1 MGFYMAGVRFGI
13 GEEVIGGPRPEA
25 HGGAKMK
32 PGKVGGAIGVGLGG
46 YPLLYG
52 MIDAKGY
59 LDGRSMASGNQGG
72 YRFKDY
78 LEAVTFVGQP
88 HGYGTDCDF
97 TAEISASVPFP
108 YNNTPLVSSRPAA
121 IPPPLPSTEMLVGP
135 HPPTHASCLFRDAM
149 ERRGRSRAIP
159 TTAAIRK
166 SHHHQR
172 QLYYSHYSI
181 NPSPSRSPVRS
192 P

>member
-1 MGFYMAGVRFGI
+1 MGGVRIGI
-13 GEEVIGGPRPEA
+13 GEEAIGGPRPEA

-32 PGKVGGAIGVGLGG
+32 PGKVGGVIGVGLEG

-59 LDGRSMASGNQGG
+59 LDGCSMASGNQGG

-97 TAEISASVPFP
+97 PAEISASVPFP

-121 IPPPLPSTEMLVGP
+121 IPLLFRRQKCSSVLILQHMPLLVFSAMLWNGAVGP
-135 HPPTHASCLFRDAM
+135 ALSLRPPQSA
-149 ERRGRSRAIP
+149 RA
-159 TTAAIRK
+159 TTTNGNSTI
-166 SHHHQR
+166 H
-172 QLYYSHYSI
+172 I
-181 NPSPSRSPVRS
+181 TP
-192 P
+192 